1 MLRVSLKWGR
11 RFCTLLSIAGVGLL
25 LAGPQFAGAQS
36 LISGDIAGTI
46 TDPSGAALPGATVTA
61 TNTGTGLVKVVTTGA
76 AGDYKIGLLPV
87 GTYSVT
93 VSAPN
98 FQSAQQTVNVV
109 VGQTATLSASLN
121 VAKGTTTV
129 QVLGQVV
136 PLLQTENSD
145 ISSTLTEEQIQNI
158 PDPGGDITYFIQ
170 LTQGVVMN
178 TQMHYGNSSAFGLPA
193 TSNNFTVNGAEDND
207 PFLNLNNS
215 GPSNL
220 LLGSNDVG
228 EVNIVANAYS
238 AQYGALGG
246 VQENITT
253 RSGTNAFHG
262 DAQYY
267 WANSD
272 LEANDWF
279 LDNQGQPKPYANA
292 NQWGIGGGGPIK
304 RDKTFFFVNYEGLRF
319 VTSPVDPTFLP
330 SAQYESNPNGGI
342 SYTGGGGGIAPRMPS
357 MQRSMR
363 MGRIRP
369 AAPGSEEIV
378 TNPSVLGKDG
388 NCDDDTSFLYA
399 NGNGSECA
407 FYQKAFA
414 LYNAAPRAATA
425 QGSGTVSGTTC
436 DATDASGNCT
446 FAVSFPT
453 TTYYSNYLQETP
465 KNHLAEVL
473 TTARLDQKLGP
484 NDSAFIHFKYDHG
497 VQPTYVDPVNTVFN
511 AQSDQPDY
519 EGQLEE
525 THTFTPNLVNQFI
538 LSGTWYSAY
547 FLSDN
552 TAAAQAA
559 FPYML
564 DFIDGSFA
572 NLGNAEVDWPEGRD
586 VTQYQINNDVS
597 YTHGKHTL
605 SVGMLFKRDDV
616 TDADLG
622 ILTNFPLGAEYGA
635 AEGPFSGGD
644 FFSAGLML
652 EGVQNFPLH
661 LKVPIRTYNLG
672 FYGQDQWKIMPNFQ
686 ITAGVRVEHNS
697 NPVCVINCFAYL
709 NSSYNDVQD
718 TLDTA
723 YNSILIDGK
732 RNAFTDLQKITID
745 PRVGFTFSP
754 EGHDRT
760 VFRGGFGLF
769 TDVFPATIADSLL
782 NNAPLNPEFVNLF
795 YQDDPSQAG
804 YFGTALAATNAAFVT
819 GYANGG
825 SANSIAASNSN
836 FTVPNLFNP
845 DSSIH
850 YPTYEEWSVQLE
862 QQLGNHTSF
871 TIGYVGNHGYH
882 EPIQDNGVNMFG
894 IPGAPS
900 APKLPE
906 FAEVTEVQSEA
917 TSNYAGLLTG
927 VKEESKY
934 ITANVNY
941 SWSHALDEISNGG
954 ILPFGF
960 NSVNPVDPFNVSLY
974 NYGNADYDV
983 RHNMNGN
990 YLIHAPYW
998 GGPKLL
1004 TDNWQMAGTIFWH
1017 SGFPFSVTNDAQAG
1031 GLEGVNDFGPVFADI
1046 RKGTTPQMK
1055 CGKAA
1060 ATTACMGGTLDSA
1073 TGVSPNFTPINGF
1086 GDNGAITITGNDGVP
1101 RSYNVQYQRR
1111 NQFHGPGYFNT
1122 DLSVMKGFKIP
1133 GLESGL
1139 VQIGVQAYNVLN
1151 HTNFAQPVFDVSNP
1165 SFGLIQSDVSTPT
1178 SVFGA
1183 FLGADADPRILQM
1196 KGKITF

>member
-11 RFCTLLSIAGVGLL
+11 RFCTLLLIAGVGLL

-61 TNTGTGLVKVVTTGA
+61 TNTGTGLVKTVTTGA
-76 AGDYKIGLLPV
+76 AGDYKIGLLQV
-87 GTYSVT
+87 GTYTVT

-145 ISSTLTEEQIQNI
+145 ISSTLTEEQVQNL
-158 PDPGGDITYFIQ
+158 PNPGGDITYFIQ

-262 DAQYY
+262 DAQYF

-279 LDNQGQPKPYANA
+279 LDNQGAPKPYANA
-292 NQWGIGGGGPIK
+292 NQWGAGGGGPIK
-304 RDKTFFFVNYEGLRF
+304 RDKTFFFVNYEGMRF
-319 VTSPVDPTFLP
+319 VTSPVVPTTLP
-330 SAQYESNPNGGI
+330 SAAYESNPNGSV
-342 SYTGGGGGIAPRMPS
+342 SYQAIGGGGGVL
-357 MQRSMR
+357 R
-363 MGRIRP
+363 MGSTGVGGMRARP
-369 AAPGSEEIV
+369 AFPPPAGEEEIV
-378 TNPSVLGKDG
+378 TNPSVLGADG
-388 NCDDDTSFLYA
+388 NCDNDTSWLYV

-414 LYNAAPRAATA
+414 LYNNAPRAASATP
-425 QGSGTVSGTTC
+425 SGQSSGGC
-436 DATDASGNCT
+436 AATDSNNNCILAT
-446 FAVSFPT
+446 AFPT
-453 TTYYSNYLQETP
+453 TTYYSNFLQEIP
-465 KNHLAEVL
+465 KNHLAEIL
-473 TTARLDQKLGP
+473 TTARLDQKFGP

-497 VQPTYVDPVNTVFN
+497 VQPTYVDPINPVFN

-519 EGQLEE
+519 EGQMEE

-552 TAAAQAA
+552 TANALAA
-559 FPYML
+559 FPYDL
-564 DFIDGSFA
+564 DFVDGSFN
-572 NLGNAEVDWPEGRD
+572 NLGNSEDAWPEGRD
-586 VTQYQINNDVS
+586 VTQYQVNDDVS
-597 YTHGKHTL
+597 FTHGKHTL

-622 ILTNFPLGAEYGA
+622 VLTNFPLGAEFGPS
-635 AEGPFSGGD
+635 EGVFSGND
-644 FFSAGLML
+644 LFSSGLML
-652 EGVQNFPLH
+652 EGVENFPLH

-672 FYGQDQWKIMPNFQ
+672 FYGQDQWKVAPNFQ
-686 ITAGVRVEHNS
+686 VTAGVRIEHS
-697 NPVCVINCFAYL
+697 ANPVCVINCFAYL
-709 NSSYNDVQD
+709 NSSYNNVPD
-718 TLDTA
+718 TINTA
-723 YNSILIDGK
+723 YNSVLIDGK

-754 EGHDRT
+754 TGHDHT
-760 VFRGGFGLF
+760 VIRGGFGLF

-795 YQDDPSQAG
+795 SLDDPSQNG
-804 YFGTALAATNAAFVT
+804 NFEQALSATNQAFVK
-819 GYANGG
+819 GYDSGG
-825 SANSIAASNSN
+825 SAASIATSNSS

-845 DSSIH
+845 DASIH
-850 YPTYEEWSVQLE
+850 YPTYEEWSLQWE
-862 QQLGNHTSF
+862 QQLGSHTSF

-882 EPIQDNGVNMFG
+882 EPVEDNGVNMFQ
-894 IPGAPS
+894 PSSSFAGAPA
-900 APKLPE
+900 APALPE
-906 FAEVTEVQSEA
+906 FAEVTEVQSVA
-917 TSNYAGLLTG
+917 GSSYHGLLTG
-927 VKEESKY
+927 VKHESKY
-934 ITANVNY
+934 ATASVNY
-941 SWSHALDEISNGG
+941 SWSHALDEVSNGG

-960 NSVNPVDPFNVSLY
+960 NAINPVNPFNLAQY
-974 NYGNADYDV
+974 NYGNADYDI

-990 YLIHAPYW
+990 YILKVPYW
-998 GGPKLL
+998 GGPKVLSDL
-1004 TDNWQMAGTIFWH
+1004 WQLGGTIFWH
-1017 SGFPFSVTNDAQAG
+1017 SGFPFSVTDNAQASSLNG
-1031 GLEGVNDFGPVFADI
+1031 ANDFGPVYADI
-1046 RKGTTPQMK
+1046 VGNPSHH

-1060 ATTACMGGTLDSA
+1060 AGLTGTPCLGLPIG
-1073 TGVSPNFTPINGF
+1073 TGSDFSPISGF
-1086 GDNGAITITGNDGVP
+1086 GDPNL
-1101 RSYNVQYQRR
+1101 QRR
-1111 NQFHGPGYFNT
+1111 NQFFGPHYFNT
-1122 DLSVMKGFKIP
+1122 DFSVMKGFKIP
-1133 GLESGL
+1133 GSETAMIQLGA
-1139 VQIGVQAYNVLN
+1139 QAYNVLN
-1151 HTNFAQPVFDVSNP
+1151 HTNFAQPTFDASNTG
-1165 SFGLIQSDVSTPT
+1165 SVGQTQAFGTIQGDVSTPT

-1183 FLGADADPRILQM
+1183 FLGADADPRILQL